1 MKRLTLTA
9 HPTETRERN
18 PLSRFIT
25 DTRQSLRRSNPAI
38 IAGTLIVAV
47 LILGVLLE
55 WRWMDA
61 NNGPP
66 SNYYQYQVQRWEQQV
81 AQKPDDPVVWA
92 TLGGLY
98 ERMGET
104 RKSRVAYDKALE
116 LDPGNVA
123 ALVAA
128 ADAAEGDRDWA
139 EARDRLTRAADS
151 MPKGGKY
158 YLYFKLGQMEERA
171 KDDDAAL
178 LAYEKSIADV
188 GLFWNAHDRLA
199 HLYSE
204 AGRKDDALEQ
214 ALLAQRFVPERTGLK
229 TLIAKLRSAGATASV
244 NSTMPVTGGAK

>member
-1 MKRLTLTA
+1 M
-9 HPTETRERN
+9 
-18 PLSRFIT
+18 SRFISHT
-25 DTRQSLRRSNPAI
+25 IHSLRRSNPAI
-38 IAGTLIVAV
+38 IAGTLIVVV
-47 LILGVLLE
+47 LLLGVLLE

-61 NNGPP
+61 SNGPP

-81 AQKPDDPVVWA
+81 VEKPDDPVVWA

-104 RKSRVAYDKALE
+104 RKSQVAYDKALE
-116 LDPGNVA
+116 LDSGNVS

-128 ADAAEGDRDWA
+128 ADAAEGDSDWA
-139 EARDRLTRAADS
+139 DARERLTRAADS

-158 YLYFKLGQMEERA
+158 FLYFKLGQMEERA
-171 KDDDAAL
+171 KDNDAAV

-204 AGRKDDALEQ
+204 TGRKDDALEQ
-214 ALLAQRFVPERTGLK
+214 ALLAQRFVPERAGLK